1 MNKLD
6 PRLSW
11 AALVASALA
20 AASIPA
26 IAQTAIGVPSQEE
39 IGLQLKARG
48 LPTVGRA
55 LAPPPGPGPA
65 IAPVNAPSPP
75 SSPYE
80 TGQRRASPSA
90 SHSVTTPAGPP
101 SVTFR
106 TITFEFGSAR
116 LRPESIETLRN
127 LGNALNQELKDEKAF
142 VIVGHTDRTG
152 TRAYNDALSRQ
163 RADTV
168 KEYLVKEMGVAAER
182 LQTVGKGFLE
192 PVNPKRPY
200 AADNRRVVM
209 INAGPS

>member
-11 AALVASALA
+11 AALVASALVA
-20 AASIPA
+20 ANVPA
-26 IAQTAIGVPSQEE
+26 IAQTAAGVPSQEE
-39 IGLQLKARG
+39 IGLQLKPRG
-48 LPTVGRA
+48 LPTVGHA

-65 IAPVNAPSPP
+65 IAPVNAPSSP
-75 SSPYE
+75 SSSY
-80 TGQRRASPSA
+80 GASQHRASPIVSR
-90 SHSVTTPAGPP
+90 SVTAPDAPP

-163 RADTV
+163 RADAV
-168 KEYLVKEMGVAAER
+168 KEYLVKEMGVAADR
-182 LQTVGKGFLE
+182 LQTLGKGFSE
-192 PVNPKRPY
+192 PVDPKRPY
-200 AADNRRVVM
+200 AAGNRRVVM